1 MSSSLNVIS
10 ANVRLSPGRISVEA
24 CRTLTGCADC
34 WGCWFPVGIT
44 GIFPSRNRLG
54 RNGGILDTFDALVPT
69 YDYPQ
74 TDQAVM
80 EWFESAGL
88 VDARVRLGENGVL
101 GNGKAPFRN
110 M

>member
-1 MSSSLNVIS
+1 MSGCRLAGSLLRHV
-10 ANVRLSPGRISVEA
+10 GHW
-24 CRTLTGCADC
+24 TGCADC

-88 VDARVRLGENGVL
+88 VDAPGTFG
-101 GNGKAPFRN
+101 GKRRAGKRQGSLS
-110 M
+110 